1 MFENF
6 HKMLG
11 EKNLKK
17 KKITELLVPSSPASG
32 NSWLRSLQFSDT
44 TLLDKVIFAELE
56 SCCSV
61 AQSCPTLCDPMD
73 SSTPGF
79 PVLHHLP
86 ELVQTHV
93 QWVSEAIQP
102 DHPLVHFFSCLH
114 SFPASGYFLMSW
126 LFALGRETIGA
137 SASALIFPMYIQ
149 GWFPLELTGL
159 ISLQS
164 KGLSRIF
171 SNTTVQ
177 KHQFYCSQ
185 LSL

>member
-93 QWVSEAIQP
+93 
-102 DHPLVHFFSCLH
+102 H
-114 SFPASGYFLMSW
+114 
-126 LFALGRETIGA
+126 
-137 SASALIFPMYIQ
+137 
-149 GWFPLELTGL
+149 
-159 ISLQS
+159 
-164 KGLSRIF
+164 
-171 SNTTVQ
+171 
-177 KHQFYCSQ
+177 
-185 LSL
+185 